1 MILPNMNVVEPLAA
15 KANLTPQKEQI
26 LDFIS
31 KKGQITEVEIMNL
44 LGVKRTRAYTVAKQM
59 CDENL
64 IIVVGRGKNKKYLP
78 KE

>member
-64 IIVVGRGKNKKYLP
+64 IIVVGRGKNKKYLS

>member
-1 MILPNMNVVEPLAA
+1 M
-15 KANLTPQKEQI
+15 
-26 LDFIS
+26 
-31 KKGQITEVEIMNL
+31 GQITEVEIMNL

-64 IIVVGRGKNKKYLP
+64 IIVVGRGKNKKYLS

>member
-1 MILPNMNVVEPLAA
+1 MNVVEPLAA

-64 IIVVGRGKNKKYLP
+64 IIVVGRGKNKKYLS

>member
-1 MILPNMNVVEPLAA
+1 MILPNMSVAEPLAV
-15 KANLTPQKEQI
+15 KTNLTPQKEQI

-64 IIVVGRGKNKKYLP
+64 IIAVGRGKNKKYLP
-78 KE
+78 VK